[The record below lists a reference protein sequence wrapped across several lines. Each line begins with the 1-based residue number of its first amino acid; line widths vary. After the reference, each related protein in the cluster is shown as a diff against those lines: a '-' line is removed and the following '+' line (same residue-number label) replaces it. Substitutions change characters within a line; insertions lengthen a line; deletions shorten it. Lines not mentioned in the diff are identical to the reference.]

1 MWRYKFSSLSLSL
14 SLSQVL
20 YDKLP
25 ISYLLRMFGV
35 VDITTAKRPSQLF
48 MFYPST
54 WIMYFFSFLL
64 IPDRSLLNWGL
75 FCVLVPYTGIGP
87 VGV

>member
-1 MWRYKFSSLSLSL
+1 
-14 SLSQVL
+14 
-20 YDKLP
+20 
-25 ISYLLRMFGV
+25 MFGV

-48 MFYPST
+48 MLYPST
-54 WIMYFFSFLL
+54 WIMYLFSFLL

-75 FCVLVPYTGIGP
+75 FFVLVHHPGIGP